1 MTWADRTIPDSKR
14 LRYRSGPVPQPIV
27 LELLNHAVWAPNH
40 GLREPWRFIFVDNGK
55 GDALGKA
62 QEPAPAYLVVAMKEE
77 ANPYKRHEDFA
88 AVCCL
93 VQNFRLLAW
102 ERQLGVRATRPEWT
116 DDPLR
121 RRSFGIR
128 ETESIAFVLEM
139 GFVDPPPPESASS
152 AAAPAPAGL
161 AFELF

>member
-1 MTWADRTIPDSKR
+1 
-14 LRYRSGPVPQPIV
+14 
-27 LELLNHAVWAPNH
+27 
-40 GLREPWRFIFVDNGK
+40 
-55 GDALGKA
+55 
-62 QEPAPAYLVVAMKEE
+62 MKEE